1 MRQELNGHRS
11 RAVLTAIYVIRI
23 LLCNRLCQYGIKS
36 RPTIDG
42 VSCHIGVPHLLFSA
56 TRLGS
61 MTRFFF
67 IGLELPG
74 ALVGLQL
81 VVGCGESIE
90 PGSESQ
96 VNAPT
101 ETALFVGRDICV
113 ECHEQAASLYI
124 GSDHDLAMQPANDK
138 TVLGNFSN
146 ESFSHS
152 DVTSTFSK
160 PDGTYFVS
168 TDGPD
173 GALHEYPIAYTF
185 GVRPLQQYL
194 VELPGGR
201 YQALSICWDDRPA
214 QDGGKQWFH
223 LYPNEKIDHADP
235 LHWTKPL
242 QNWNYMCAE
251 CHSTNLQKHYD
262 VKEDRFATTWSE
274 IDVSC
279 EACHGPGSV
288 HVNWARK
295 AARGDGDYDTSNDG
309 LLVRLRVPDESYWT
323 FDEGAVTA
331 RRNVP
336 LASNNQVESC
346 GRCHSRRAQVWPEYR
361 HGKPLADTHRVA
373 LLDEGLYH
381 ADGQILDEV
390 YVHGSFLQS
399 RMYHAGVTCTDCH
412 EPHSAGLQA
421 IGNGVCA
428 RCHLAPVFDT
438 PEHHHHIPGPEGAQ
452 CVDCHMPSRN
462 YMVVDPRRDHS
473 FRVPRPDLTVKLGT
487 PNACNGCHADQSP
500 QWASETVVGW
510 YGPERSTRFHFGEA
524 LHAGRRGLTEAETLL
539 LKVIHNEDESG
550 IARATAVNL
559 LRSHLS
565 PRSLTA
571 IERALVDDD
580 PLVRRS
586 AASLLDALDVQTRW
600 RLGSPLLTDPIRTV
614 RLEAISALANVP
626 TDAQIPQ
633 RREAFQRVVAE
644 FREAQRFNADRPE
657 AHVNLGNLEAGL
669 GRVTQA
675 EDAYRRAISMQPSRV
690 PAYVNLADLLRATGR
705 DAEGE
710 NVLRDALA
718 IAPDS
723 ASVHHALG
731 LLLIRQRNE
740 EEAIGHLAQAVE
752 RRPDESRYAFVYGI
766 ALHDTGDIGAALTVL
781 EQAHAGSPADRNVL
795 QALISYN
802 MELGNRETALQWA
815 RKLEDLSA
823 PN

>member
-1 MRQELNGHRS
+1 
-11 RAVLTAIYVIRI
+11 
-23 LLCNRLCQYGIKS
+23 
-36 RPTIDG
+36 
-42 VSCHIGVPHLLFSA
+42 
-56 TRLGS
+56 
-61 MTRFFF
+61 MTRFFLL
-67 IGLELPG
+67 GLELPG
-74 ALVGLQL
+74 ALLGLQL
-81 VVGCGESIE
+81 VVGCGESVE
-90 PGSESQ
+90 PRSES
-96 VNAPT
+96 VANALP
-101 ETALFVGRDICV
+101 ETARFVGRDICV
-113 ECHEQAASLYI
+113 ECHEQAANLYM

-138 TVLGNFSN
+138 TVLGNFSD
-146 ESFSHS
+146 ELFSHR

-160 PDGTYFVS
+160 RDGTYFVS

-194 VELPGGR
+194 IELPGGR
-201 YQALSICWDDRPA
+201 YQGLSICWDDRPA

-235 LHWTKPL
+235 LHWTAPL
-242 QNWNYMCAE
+242 HNWNYMCAE
-251 CHSTNLQKHYD
+251 CHSTNLQKNYD
-262 VKEDRFATTWSE
+262 AKEDRFATTWSE

-279 EACHGPGSV
+279 EACHGPGSN
-288 HVNWARK
+288 HEHWARK
-295 AARGDGDYDTSNDG
+295 IASANGDYNASNNG
-309 LLVRLRVPDESYWT
+309 LVVRLRVPDESFWT
-323 FDEGAVTA
+323 FDEGAPTA

-336 LASNNQVESC
+336 LAKNDQVEAC

-361 HGKPLADTHRVA
+361 HGQPLADTHRVA

-390 YVHGSFLQS
+390 YVYGSFLQS
-399 RMYHAGVTCTDCH
+399 KMHSAGVTCTDCH

-421 IGNGVCA
+421 IGNGVCV

-438 PEHHHHIPGPEGAQ
+438 PEHHHHIPGAEGAQ

-487 PNACNGCHADQSP
+487 PNACNGCHADQSA
-500 QWASETVVGW
+500 QWASETVDGW
-510 YGPERSTRFHFGEA
+510 YGPERSSRFHFAEA
-524 LHAGRRGLTEAETLL
+524 LHAGRRALAGAERLL
-539 LKVIHNEDESG
+539 LKVIQHEDESG
-550 IARATAVNL
+550 IARATAVSL
-559 LRSHLS
+559 LRNHLS
-565 PRSLTA
+565 PRSLIA
-571 IERALVDDD
+571 VESALSDDN

-586 AASLLDALDVQTRW
+586 AASLLDSFDVQTRW

-614 RLEAISALANVP
+614 RLEAISALATVP
-626 TDAQIPQ
+626 ADAQIPQ

-644 FREAQRFNADRPE
+644 FRETQRFNADRAE

-669 GRVTQA
+669 GRAA
-675 EDAYRRAISMQPSRV
+675 EAEKSYRRAISMQPSHI

-710 NVLRDALA
+710 IVLRDALK

-723 ASVHHALG
+723 AAVHHALG
-731 LLLIRQRNE
+731 LLLIRQHRLD
-740 EEAIGHLAQAVE
+740 EALEHLAKSVE
-752 RRPDESRYAFVYGI
+752 LRPDELRYAFVYGI
-766 ALHDTGDIGAALTVL
+766 ALHDTGDIGTALTVL
-781 EQAHAGSPADRNVL
+781 EQAHAGSPADRGVL
-795 QALISYN
+795 QALVSYN
-802 MELGNRETALQWA
+802 MELGNRETAFQWA